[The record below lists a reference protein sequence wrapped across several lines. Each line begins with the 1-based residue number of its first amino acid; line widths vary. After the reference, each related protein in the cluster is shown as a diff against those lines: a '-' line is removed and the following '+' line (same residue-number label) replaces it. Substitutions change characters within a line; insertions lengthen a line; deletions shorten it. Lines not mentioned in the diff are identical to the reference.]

1 MLKAVGVECAASFR
15 FSDPAGFMTDSTPL
29 SPVGDRHFDGLAE
42 KFAGSLY
49 GGPRGALRLTL
60 LDELLPQMLDLD
72 GQPLLDVGGGLGQLS
87 AWFAQRG
94 HDVTL
99 LEPAGEMLEQARQ
112 TLDGAPVSFI
122 QAPLQALPDCAPGP
136 WSLIACHAV
145 LEWLGDPRAA
155 LATLAGLLAPG
166 GQLSLMVFNRDAL
179 RFSNVVKG
187 NLEKALADRLEGRGE
202 RLRLTPISPL
212 THAQVEAWSAEC
224 GLGIRGVAG
233 IRIFND
239 YLRQPPQ
246 GDADREALLAL
257 ERRYCRVDPHWRL
270 GRYLLYTLVRSDSPT
285 PSAEEPGT

>member
-1 MLKAVGVECAASFR
+1 MTAPAS
-15 FSDPAGFMTDSTPL
+15 SL
-29 SPVGDRHFDGLAE
+29 SAHGDRHFDGLAD
-42 KFAGSLY
+42 KFAASLY
-49 GGPRGALRLTL
+49 GGVRGELRLAL
-60 LDELLPQMLDLD
+60 LDQLLPEMLELH
-72 GQPLLDVGGGLGQLS
+72 GQPLLDVGGGLGQL
-87 AWFAQRG
+87 AGWFAERG
-94 HDVTL
+94 HAVTL
-99 LEPAGEMLEQARQ
+99 AEPSGEMLARAGEFLAGQ
-112 TLDGAPVSFI
+112 EVRLI
-122 QAPLQALPDCAPGP
+122 QAPLQALPEQAPGP

-145 LEWLGDPRAA
+145 LEWLGDPRTA

-224 GLGIRGVAG
+224 GLAVRGVAG

-246 GDADREALLAL
+246 SDADREALLAL

-270 GRYLLYTLVRSDSPT
+270 GRYLLYTLVRPATSPET
-285 PSAEEPGT
+285 RPPLPDTDKESQA